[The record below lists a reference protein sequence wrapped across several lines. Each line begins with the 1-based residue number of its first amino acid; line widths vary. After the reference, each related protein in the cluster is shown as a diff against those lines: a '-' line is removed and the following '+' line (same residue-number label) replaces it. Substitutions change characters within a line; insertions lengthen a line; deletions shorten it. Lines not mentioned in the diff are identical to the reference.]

1 MASLKKTSKIH
12 AQNITVAQLARFMF
26 EELER
31 DYCGDINPDLFA
43 IVADGTANDQEDEE
57 TMLAATGLEEVLG
70 RVIARMEA
78 GKVVVG

>member
-31 DYCGDINPDLFA
+31 DYGGDINPDLFA